1 MTCPHCGGATKVV
14 DSRPTEDSV
23 QRRRECLTCKQRF
36 STTEVDL
43 QLYTKLASTFSASEN
58 KNISKA
64 TEYIKKSMEEIAND
78 KN

>member
-14 DSRPTEDSV
+14 DSRPSEDSV
-23 QRRRECLTCKQRF
+23 QRRRECLCCKQRF

-43 QLYTKLASTFSASEN
+43 QLYTKLASTLSVSEN
-58 KNISKA
+58 KNVRKA
-64 TEYIKKSMEEIAND
+64 IEYIKKAMEEIAND